1 MNIVIY
7 TKGNGCPNCAS
18 AKQLLK
24 SKKLSYSEYDI
35 EEDND
40 ARLWLQYNY
49 PDARQMPQI
58 IIDDQRV
65 GGLAGL
71 QAALKQL
78 GL

>member
-1 MNIVIY
+1 MNITIY
-7 TKGNGCPNCAS
+7 TKSACPNCTT

-24 SKKLSYSEYDI
+24 SKGLEYAELDVENSAEGRGLI
-35 EEDND
+35 E
-40 ARLWLQYNY
+40 AFPQ
-49 PDARQMPQI
+49 ARQMPQI
-58 IIDDQRV
+58 FIDGQRV

>member
-1 MNIVIY
+1 MNITIY
-7 TKGNGCPNCAS
+7 TKSNCPNCVS

-58 IIDDQRV
+58 MIDYQRV